1 MTPRQREAMRA
12 VGGGQASLDQIAEAL
27 GADVPEA
34 ASLLFELEV
43 KGFLAC
49 ENGLYSK
56 SKF

>member
-1 MTPRQREAMRA
+1 MTA
-12 VGGGQASLDQIAEAL
+12 VGGGQASLDQIAEAIN
-27 GADVPEA
+27 ADVPEA